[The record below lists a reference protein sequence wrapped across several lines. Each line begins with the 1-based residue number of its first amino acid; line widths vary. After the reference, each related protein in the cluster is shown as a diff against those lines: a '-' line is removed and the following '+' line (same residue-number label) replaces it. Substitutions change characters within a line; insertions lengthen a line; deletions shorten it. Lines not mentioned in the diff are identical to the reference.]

1 METECKLSFGS
12 KQELFSILK
21 ADWFAEFCMELEEK
35 EPVRLLNTYFDTADR
50 VIISRGGSIR
60 VRNISDSDEEEE
72 TFEHTIKM
80 GGKVENG
87 LHQRY
92 EWNYKTFSKTFSK
105 ADFLEG
111 ISKSEDPSEMLISL
125 LSQVSDDDLEPI
137 CKTKFDRTTYTI
149 GYGDSI
155 MEACFD
161 VGTLSAGDK
170 SDDICELELELIS
183 GDVVDLQDMA
193 DYIVKKTNAV
203 LFDDSKFKRCLK
215 LLGEDNARA

>member
-1 METECKLSFGS
+1 METECKLSFNS
-12 KQELFSILK
+12 EEELFSILK
-21 ADWFAEFCMELEEK
+21 ADWFAEFCMDLKEK
-35 EPVRLLNTYFDTADR
+35 EPVKLSNTYFDTTDR
-50 VIISRGGSIR
+50 VVISRGGSIR

-72 TFEHTIKM
+72 TFEHTIKL

-92 EWNYKTFSKTFSK
+92 EWNFKTFSKTFSK
-105 ADFLEG
+105 SDFING
-111 ISKSEDPSEMLISL
+111 VSRSEDPSDMLIEL
-125 LSQVSDDDLEPI
+125 LSQVTDDDLEPI
-137 CKTKFDRTTYTI
+137 CKTKFNRTKYTL

-161 VGTLSAGDK
+161 VGKLSAGDK
-170 SDDICELELELIS
+170 SASICELELELIS

-215 LLGEDNARA
+215 LLDEE

>member
-12 KQELFSILK
+12 EEELFSILN
-21 ADWFAEFCMELEEK
+21 ADWFSEFCMDPVEK
-35 EPVRLLNTYFDTADR
+35 EPVKLSNTYFDTPER
-50 VIISRGGSIR
+50 IIISRGGSIR

-72 TFEHTIKM
+72 NFEHTVKL

-92 EWNYKTFSKTFSK
+92 EWNFKTFSKFFSK
-105 ADFLEG
+105 AEFLDG
-111 ISKSEDPSEMLISL
+111 ISKSEDPSEMLIEL
-125 LSQVSDDDLEPI
+125 LSCVSDDDLEPL
-137 CKTKFDRTTYTI
+137 CKTKFNRTKYTL

-161 VGTLSAGDK
+161 VGILSAGDK
-170 SDDICELELELIS
+170 SEKICELELELIS
-183 GDVVDLQDMA
+183 GDVVDLLDMA
-193 DYIVKKTNAV
+193 NYVVSKTNAV

-215 LLGEDNARA
+215 LLDEE